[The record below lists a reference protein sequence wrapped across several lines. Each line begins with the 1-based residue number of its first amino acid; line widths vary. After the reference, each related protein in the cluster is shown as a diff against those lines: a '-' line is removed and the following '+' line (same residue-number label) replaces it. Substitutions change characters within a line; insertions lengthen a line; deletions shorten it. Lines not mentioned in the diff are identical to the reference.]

1 MSSPSPVSTVC
12 DAQTPAGAALI
23 VAGVVSLA
31 LAVALVYVGAV
42 GVQEATQLGVRDARR
57 AAAPT
62 LMRTSG
68 RATAEPPMAW
78 ASGVAV
84 LTIVVGVVSLFA
96 YLLGGLMVRYAF
108 FGVLLALA
116 MLVVGSVALNQ
127 YQSASTSR
135 SGWLQAASGLWIAF
149 VLLQFG
155 AVGLGMTVVGA
166 QMVGR
171 CRSVM
176 SNAL

>member
-68 RATAEPPMAW
+68 RGVEPPMAW

-176 SNAL
+176 SNVL